1 MQTSLPS
8 STLPPSGPRVSPVQA
23 PAANADPG
31 ELAKFQALASRWWD
45 PSSEFKPLHQINPLR
60 LAWIEK
66 VCGGSIRGLSA
77 IDVGCGG
84 GILAESMAVAGADVT
99 GVDLADKAL
108 TVAELHSLDSG
119 VAVRYEKIA
128 VESIAAREPGSR
140 DLVACME
147 MLEHVPDPAAVVA
160 ACARLAKPG
169 GHLFFSTLNR
179 SPKSF
184 LYAIIGAEYLLQLL
198 PRGTHEYDKFI
209 KPSELLRA
217 TRRSDLQVLE
227 MTGLTYNPVTQA
239 YRLDSR
245 DVSVN
250 YMIALRKP
258 LD

>member
-1 MQTSLPS
+1 MQTSAS
-8 STLPPSGPRVSPVQA
+8 PSGSTPSGRAGAPPV
-23 PAANADPG
+23 AANADPV

-45 PSSEFKPLHQINPLR
+45 PSSEFKPLHDINPLR
-60 LAWIEK
+60 LAWIRK
-66 VCGGSIRGLSA
+66 VCGGSIQGLSA
-77 IDVGCGG
+77 LDVGCGG
-84 GILAESMAVAGADVT
+84 GILAESMAVDGAQVT
-99 GVDLADKAL
+99 GIDLADKPL
-108 TVAELHSLDSG
+108 MVAELHGLDSG
-119 VAVRYEKIA
+119 VPVRYEKIA
-128 VESIAAREPGSR
+128 VETMAEREPASR

-147 MLEHVPDPAAVVA
+147 MLEHVPDPAAVVQ
-160 ACARLAKPG
+160 ACARIAKPG

-184 LYAIIGAEYLLQLL
+184 LYAIVGAEYLLRLL

-239 YRLDSR
+239 YHLDPD

-250 YMIALRKP
+250 YMVALRKP

>member
-1 MQTSLPS
+1 MQTGTSPNGF
-8 STLPPSGPRVSPVQA
+8 PPSGRTGESPV
-23 PAANADPG
+23 AANVDPV
-31 ELAKFQALASRWWD
+31 ELAKFQVLASRWWD

-60 LAWIEK
+60 LGWIEK
-66 VCGGSIRGLSA
+66 ICGGSIRGLSA

-84 GILAESMAVAGADVT
+84 GILAESMALAGAQVT
-99 GVDLADKAL
+99 GIDLADKPL

-119 VAVRYEKIA
+119 VTVHYEKIA
-128 VESIAAREPGSR
+128 VEAMAAREPASR
-140 DLVACME
+140 DVVACME

-160 ACARLAKPG
+160 ACAKLAKPG
-169 GHLFFSTLNR
+169 GHLFFSTISR

-184 LYAIIGAEYLLQLL
+184 LYAIVAAEYLLRLL
-198 PRGTHEYDKFI
+198 PRGTHEYDKLI

-227 MTGLTYNPVTQA
+227 MSGLTYHPVTQA
-239 YRLDSR
+239 YRLDPR

-250 YMIALRKP
+250 YMVALRKP